1 MSSSFVRV
9 VIGVAL
15 FAVAAFVRASE
26 PATYFAYR
34 SFWPEHET
42 MKRFADA
49 GVHTFCVFPSN
60 TANSLGEPYSQYPNV
75 WRYPGV
81 YDWQSL
87 YRQFDEIIAVD
98 PDARFLCMVDLNT
111 PTWLVR
117 NLAMSEA
124 DGSFDTFIDLSNCL
138 ALPKWLDMTKR
149 YLVDFLEQT

>member
-49 GVHTFCVFPSN
+49 ASIMFG
-60 TANSLGEPYSQYPNV
+60 
-75 WRYPGV
+75 
-81 YDWQSL
+81 
-87 YRQFDEIIAVD
+87 
-98 PDARFLCMVDLNT
+98 
-111 PTWLVR
+111 
-117 NLAMSEA
+117 
-124 DGSFDTFIDLSNCL
+124 
-138 ALPKWLDMTKR
+138 WLDCPKGITGKEWHRLHWHFKR
-149 YLVDFLEQT
+149 